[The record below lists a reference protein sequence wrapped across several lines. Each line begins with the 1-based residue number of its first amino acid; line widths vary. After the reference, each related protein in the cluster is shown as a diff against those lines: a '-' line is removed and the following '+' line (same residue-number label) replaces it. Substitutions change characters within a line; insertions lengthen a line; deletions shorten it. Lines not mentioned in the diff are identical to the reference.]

1 MNSPRPTPAPVPG
14 PGTAPVPVLIPISGS
29 GPGPVS
35 VPGRPAVLHDP
46 VDPVDRVDPVDPV
59 DPLDPVD
66 PSDPVDPDRARCGG
80 YVLAEAEG
88 GEPDVLLIACGG
100 EAATA
105 LDARAILQR
114 DGIAARVVAMPRL
127 DRFRQQPAAY
137 REQVLPAR
145 VRARV
150 SVTAGAALGWY
161 ELLGDAGIPV
171 GLDRSG
177 TGTPYTALLRQHGFT
192 AERVAAT
199 ARASLARTGHRH
211 REHV

>member
-1 MNSPRPTPAPVPG
+1 MSSLRPAPSPVPVATPTPTPSPSPSPSPGTVPGPVPG
-14 PGTAPVPVLIPISGS
+14 PVASPD
-29 GPGPVS
+29 
-35 VPGRPAVLHDP
+35 PGRSHL
-46 VDPVDRVDPVDPV
+46 
-59 DPLDPVD
+59 
-66 PSDPVDPDRARCGG
+66 GG

-88 GEPDVLLIACGG
+88 GEPDVLLIAAGGG
-100 EAATA
+100 EVEVA
-105 LDARAILQR
+105 LGARAILQR
-114 DGIAARVVAMPRL
+114 DGISARVVAMPRL
-127 DRFRQQPAAY
+127 ERFRQQPAAY
-137 REQVLPAR
+137 REQVLPGR

-177 TGTPYTALLRQHGFT
+177 TGSPYTALLRQHGFT

-199 ARASLARTGHRH
+199 ARAVLARAGHRH

>member
-1 MNSPRPTPAPVPG
+1 MSSLRPTPAPRTALYEPG
-14 PGTAPVPVLIPISGS
+14 DPGWSH
-29 GPGPVS
+29 
-35 VPGRPAVLHDP
+35 R
-46 VDPVDRVDPVDPV
+46 
-59 DPLDPVD
+59 
-66 PSDPVDPDRARCGG
+66 GG
-80 YVLAEAEG
+80 YVLAEADG
-88 GEPDVLLIACGG
+88 GEPDVLLIAGGG
-100 EAATA
+100 EADIA
-105 LDARAILQR
+105 LDARAILR
-114 DGIAARVVAMPRL
+114 REGIAARVVSMPRL
-127 DRFRQQPAAY
+127 ERFRQQPAAY

-177 TGTPYTALLRQHGFT
+177 TGTPYTALLRQHGFS

-199 ARASLARTGHRH
+199 ARARLARAGHRH

>member
-1 MNSPRPTPAPVPG
+1 MNSPRPTPAPAPG
-14 PGTAPVPVLIPISGS
+14 PGTVPVLIPIPGS
-29 GPGPVS
+29 GPGTVS

-46 VDPVDRVDPVDPV
+46 VDRVDPVDPL
-59 DPLDPVD
+59 DPADPVD
-66 PSDPVDPDRARCGG
+66 PSDPVDPDRSRCGG

-199 ARASLARTGHRH
+199 ARASLARAGHRH